1 MENNLGLK
9 KGDKVHIQE
18 ELLGVSGFLATGTVK
33 RVRTRKPKKIN
44 KLTDTQ
50 TTLEVSVVD
59 VKWDNEIVSL
69 AGVAL
74 EMPSQVLGNILTKIP
89 EEEKED
95 VIGFVKSEVGVF
107 NESYS
112 NIIEAFNQGLPDKKI
127 IEAYNE
133 LSKLNV

>member
-9 KGDKVHIQE
+9 KGDKVYIQE

-33 RVRTRKPKKIN
+33 RVRTRKPKHVN
-44 KLTDTQ
+44 KLAGIQ

-59 VKWDNEIVSL
+59 VKWDDEIVSL

-74 EMPSQVLGNILTKIP
+74 EMPSQVLGNVLTKIQ
-89 EEEKED
+89 EEETED
-95 VIGFVKSEVGVF
+95 VIDFVKSDVNVF
-107 NESYS
+107 NENYS